1 MSEAGLPPLPD
12 FAGDRGALARAV
24 SRVEAGGD
32 EARALLD
39 AAWRKAG
46 RARRIGLTGP
56 PGAGKSTLLATLV
69 PMLRGEDKTVGVV
82 AVDPSSPYTGG
93 ALLGD
98 RHRMAGSAADDGV
111 FVRSVA
117 SRGAAGGLARAVPA
131 VLDLL
136 DAAGLDVLCVETVGV
151 GQTEMDIAAL
161 ADTVVVV
168 LSPESGDG
176 VQAMKA
182 GLLEIADVL
191 CVNKADRPGAE
202 TLASELEQML
212 DRGAERAWRPPVLCT
227 EGRREAGPLRE
238 ALGAHAD
245 WLREDDRLPER
256 RRRGLEQR
264 LQRLFVSRVADHFLE
279 RAGERLKTAAVEV
292 AAGSVSVETAA
303 ARLAKEFGA

>member
-98 RHRMAGSAADDGV
+98 RHRMTGSAADDGV

-191 CVNKADRPGAE
+191 CVNKADRPDAA
-202 TLASELEQML
+202 TLASELEQMF
-212 DRGAERAWRPPVLCT
+212 DRGGERAWRPPVVCT
-227 EGRREAGPLRE
+227 EGRREVGPLHE
-238 ALGAHAD
+238 ALQAHAD
-245 WLREDDRLPER
+245 WLARDGRLQER

-264 LQRLFVSRVADHFLE
+264 LQRLFVSHVADHLLE
-279 RAGERLKTAAVEV
+279 RAGERLRAEAAEV
-292 AAGSVSVETAA
+292 AAGGVSVVKAA
-303 ARLAKEFGA
+303 ARLAMEFEA